1 MDNIEK
7 NLREIE
13 KISVEI
19 SSLIKQGVK
28 DFTITRL
35 EQRHEMIE
43 KFFDIYAAVMTQNH
57 QQRLESILTNDKNLQ
72 EHLDKEQHSFNKS
85 NAAKSRL
92 KIYNQHISQTP
103 F

>member
-7 NLREIE
+7 DLREIE
-13 KISVEI
+13 KVSVEI

-28 DFTITRL
+28 DFTIGRL

-43 KFFDIYAAVMTQNH
+43 SFFEQYATVMTKNH
-57 QQRLESILTNDKNLQ
+57 QRRLESILENDKYLQ
-72 EHLDKEQHSFNKS
+72 QHLDKEQHSFNKS
-85 NAAKSRL
+85 NKAKSRL
-92 KIYNQHISQTP
+92 KIYNQNISQTP